1 MEYGG
6 RAIESGIAEYQWS
19 DGENRQKRDFN

>member
-19 DGENRQKRDFN
+19 YGENRQKRDFN